1 MTQVK
6 MPEPLR
12 LRWNKYT
19 GRYDIS
25 EDHRAAGDADLI
37 TTTQAEAYADARVR
51 EALEMAVNACKVYE
65 ALVEKNFA
73 ENNRVQHATGA
84 VIGASACADRIRA
97 LLPPT
102 E

>member
-37 TTTQAEAYADARVR
+37 TTTQAEAYAYARVR
-51 EALEMAVNACKVYE
+51 VALEEAESIVRNNADACSTLAVKVMLHSNAD
-65 ALVEKNFA
+65 A
-73 ENNRVQHATGA
+73 
-84 VIGASACADRIRA
+84 IRA
-97 LLPPT
+97 LIPPLPGPVEPT
-102 E
+102 T